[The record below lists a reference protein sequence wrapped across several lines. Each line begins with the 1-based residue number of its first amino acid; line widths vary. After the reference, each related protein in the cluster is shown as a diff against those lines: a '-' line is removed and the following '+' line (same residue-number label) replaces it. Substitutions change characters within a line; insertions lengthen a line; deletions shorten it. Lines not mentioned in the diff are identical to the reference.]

1 MGAGYWEQSHGPSL
15 MVGMLAGGDVSISWA
30 IDFKALA
37 LAPHILQFS
46 GGVPYDIARNIIV
59 RTFLKSPAEWL
70 LFLDS
75 DIHIPQDGVTRML
88 SHKLPIVSALYWRR
102 QEPHTPAMWKFTGP
116 KPNDHAPITNYGD
129 GQMVEADVVGAGAL
143 LIHRRVLERLPDP
156 WFKFTYE
163 GRDNDEG
170 VSEDFYFCKKAKEAG
185 FTIIVDTAVQCPHDG
200 WSQVMKG
207 ASRAVPV

>member
-1 MGAGYWEQSHGPSL
+1 MAPS
-15 MVGMLAGGDVSISWA
+15 G
-30 IDFKALA
+30 
-37 LAPHILQFS
+37 LAPHT
-46 GGVPYDIARNIIV
+46 VPVGEYWSLGP
-59 RTFLKSPAEWL
+59 T
-70 LFLDS
+70 
-75 DIHIPQDGVTRML
+75 TRRL
-88 SHKLPIVSALYWRR
+88 VAFK
-102 QEPHTPAMWKFTGP
+102 GP
-116 KPNDHAPITNYGD
+116 D